1 MVISGLDCTEITEYI
16 YQGKEIVKLH
26 KLLRDTFN
34 NRKSLA
40 MYTRITRNSHNIESE
55 QKGDETEIN
64 SAFGVVGRRL

>member
-1 MVISGLDCTEITEYI
+1 MVISGLGCTEITEYI

-34 NRKSLA
+34 NRIC
-40 MYTRITRNSHNIESE
+40 TRITRNSHNIESE